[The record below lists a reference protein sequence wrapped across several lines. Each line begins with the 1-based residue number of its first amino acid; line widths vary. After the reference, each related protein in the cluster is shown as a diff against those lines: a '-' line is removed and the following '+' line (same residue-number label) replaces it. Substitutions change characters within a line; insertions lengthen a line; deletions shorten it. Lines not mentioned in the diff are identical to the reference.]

1 MDCSSLIVHIHSS
14 RQLFLG
20 PWTVSLFT
28 VNLYDQH
35 LWVDVPKKNLCHC
48 LWLICLWPR
57 PLLNIFH
64 KNSLSFFSDSVSW
77 LLFFE
82 KTPFPKF
89 SNITALCQLWYIN
102 AIVGR
107 GFLTIL
113 FYEDPT
119 SIALQFYISGW
130 LMFSDFGCG
139 SFSQEMAK
147 AIFHFFF

>member
-82 KTPFPKF
+82 KTPSKILQHNCPLPTMVYKYHSWQRVPNNPILWRPNLYCIAILHFWLANVFRFWMWFIF
-89 SNITALCQLWYIN
+89 SRN
-102 AIVGR
+102 G
-107 GFLTIL
+107 
-113 FYEDPT
+113 
-119 SIALQFYISGW
+119 
-130 LMFSDFGCG
+130 
-139 SFSQEMAK
+139 
-147 AIFHFFF
+147 